1 MNDEKNKKKINS
13 IMDGVYESQISNL
26 DNIIKNVNKEIDI
39 KLKKINI
46 KNIKSETDIIEIMNR
61 IEENFNIK
69 ISRYIEEIYKQ
80 GIKDGV
86 NFIIYCQKNK
96 TWNTC
101 KIGVVLV

>member
-1 MNDEKNKKKINS
+1 MNDEKNTKKTNS

-26 DNIIKNVNKEIDI
+26 DNIIKNVNKEIDM

-46 KNIKSETDIIEIMNR
+46 KNIKSETDIIEIMNS

-80 GIKDGV
+80 GIKD
-86 NFIIYCQKNK
+86 
-96 TWNTC
+96 
-101 KIGVVLV
+101 

>member
-1 MNDEKNKKKINS
+1 MNDEKNTKKTNS

-26 DNIIKNVNKEIDI
+26 DNIIKNVNKEIDM

-46 KNIKSETDIIEIMNR
+46 KNIKSETDIIKIMNS

-86 NFIIYCQKNK
+86 NFIIYCQKK
-96 TWNTC
+96 
-101 KIGVVLV
+101 

>member
-26 DNIIKNVNKEIDI
+26 DNIIKNVNKEIDM

-96 TWNTC
+96 T
-101 KIGVVLV
+101 

>member
-86 NFIIYCQKNK
+86 NFIIYCQKK
-96 TWNTC
+96 
-101 KIGVVLV
+101 

>member
-1 MNDEKNKKKINS
+1 MNDEKNTKKTNS

-26 DNIIKNVNKEIDI
+26 DNIIKNVNKEIDM

-46 KNIKSETDIIEIMNR
+46 KNIKSETDIIEIMNS

-80 GIKDGV
+80 DILSKKIKYE
-86 NFIIYCQKNK
+86 ILAK
-96 TWNTC
+96 
-101 KIGVVLV
+101 

>member
-1 MNDEKNKKKINS
+1 MNDEKNTKKTNS

-26 DNIIKNVNKEIDI
+26 DNIIKNVNKEIDM

-86 NFIIYCQKNK
+86 NFIIYCQKK
-96 TWNTC
+96 
-101 KIGVVLV
+101 

>member
-1 MNDEKNKKKINS
+1 MNDEKNTKKTSS

-26 DNIIKNVNKEIDI
+26 DNIIKNVNKEIDM

-46 KNIKSETDIIEIMNR
+46 KNIKSETDIIEIMNS

-86 NFIIYCQKNK
+86 NFIIYCQKK
-96 TWNTC
+96 
-101 KIGVVLV
+101 

>member
-1 MNDEKNKKKINS
+1 MNDEKNTKKTNS

-26 DNIIKNVNKEIDI
+26 DNIIKNVNKEIDM

-46 KNIKSETDIIEIMNR
+46 KNIKSETDIIEIMNS

-86 NFIIYCQKNK
+86 NFIIYCQKK
-96 TWNTC
+96 
-101 KIGVVLV
+101 

>member
-1 MNDEKNKKKINS
+1 MNDEKNTKKTNS

-26 DNIIKNVNKEIDI
+26 DNIIKNVNKEIDM

-96 TWNTC
+96 T
-101 KIGVVLV
+101 

>member
-1 MNDEKNKKKINS
+1 MMKKTKKKINS

-26 DNIIKNVNKEIDI
+26 DNIIKNVNKEIDM

-96 TWNTC
+96 T
-101 KIGVVLV
+101 